1 MIGHRMKTDT
11 KQYGGTVSARGVVVS
26 ISYTLWLL
34 VTSALQG
41 LRERLQGV

>member
-1 MIGHRMKTDT
+1 MKTKTDT
-11 KQYGGTVSARGVVVS
+11 KQYGGTISARGVA
-26 ISYTLWLL
+26 ISVGYTMWLL